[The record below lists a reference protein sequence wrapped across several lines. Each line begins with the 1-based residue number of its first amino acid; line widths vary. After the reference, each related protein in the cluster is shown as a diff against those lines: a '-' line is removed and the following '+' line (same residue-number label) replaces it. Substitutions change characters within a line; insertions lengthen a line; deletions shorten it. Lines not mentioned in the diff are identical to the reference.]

1 VVEPELSDAEEGSE
15 PTWLEPVAPVARP
28 SRARRMAGGVLVVV
42 LAIALIVT
50 SVRLFGVPA
59 ASQIV
64 AAATDKTTVSILVGA
79 PASLDPAHH
88 GDLTSASY
96 VSQLYETLTA
106 VDPAL
111 AIRPALAESWT
122 IGDGARQV
130 TFHLRPN
137 LEFSDGSPLKASDVV
152 HSWRRL
158 FDPKD
163 PSPLA
168 SLFAEVVGARDL
180 LSGKS
185 TDTSTLGVSAPDDRT
200 VVVNLERGGNDI
212 PGIVSSAPFAVVP
225 PSAGDAEISPTPGD
239 LVGSGGYTLQR
250 VDPDSMTLQANPHYW
265 AGKPAI
271 ETVKMV
277 TTLNGN
283 SPVEAFESGN
293 LDVAPIG
300 WFDASW
306 IAYNQALGPALR
318 SDPSLSVIYYGFE
331 TRRPPFDK
339 VEVRRA
345 FAAAVDWRRLAA
357 LDEPGSTVAATGM
370 VPKGIP
376 GAPAGDF
383 IPKYDPAGAKQLLAS
398 AGYAD
403 GKSLGP
409 ISFVS
414 SGGQYDGGIVT
425 MLEQNLGVD
434 IQYSTMDFQTYQDR
448 LVTDPPQIWSID
460 WVADYPGPND
470 FLGVLLGTG
479 STSNQGGWS
488 SAPFDQA
495 IEDATSASTPDDA
508 TAAYAR
514 ALGIV
519 RDDAPVVPVTYGT
532 SYSLV
537 REGLLGATSTGTGIL
552 RLAGLAWQP

>member
-1 VVEPELSDAEEGSE
+1 MDPDLTGLEPE
-15 PTWLEPVAPVARP
+15 APP
-28 SRARRMAGGVLVVV
+28 SRARRLAIGALAVLV
-42 LAIALIVT
+42 AIALLAT
-50 SVRLFGVPA
+50 SVRLLGTQGGSAPEVA
-59 ASQIV
+59 
-64 AAATDKTTVSILVGA
+64 AAATDPSTVSILAGE
-79 PASLDPAHH
+79 PSSLDPAHH

-111 AIRPALAESWT
+111 AIRPALAASWDVA
-122 IGDGARQV
+122 DGAREV
-130 TFHLRPN
+130 TFHLRPD
-137 LEFSDGSPLKASDVV
+137 LRFSDGSPLRASDVV

-158 FDPKD
+158 FDPRD

-168 SLFAEVVGARDL
+168 SLIADVKGAREL
-180 LSGKS
+180 LAGTS
-185 TDTSTLGVSAPDDRT
+185 TDTSTLGVTAPDDRT
-200 VVVNLERGGNDI
+200 VTVELERGGNDL
-212 PGIVSSAPFAVVP
+212 PAIVSSAPFAIVP
-225 PSAGDAEISPTPGD
+225 PSAGEGEISPTPGS
-239 LVGSGGYTLQR
+239 LVGSGGYTLER
-250 VDPDSMTLQANPHYW
+250 VDPDAFTLKANPNYW

-277 TTLNGN
+277 TTLNGG
-283 SPVEAFESGN
+283 SPVEAFESST

-300 WFDASW
+300 WFDAGW
-306 IAYNQALGPALR
+306 IAYNSTLGPSLR
-318 SDPSLSVIYYGFE
+318 SDPSLSVVYYGFE
-331 TRRPPFDK
+331 TRRPPFDTPD
-339 VEVRRA
+339 VRRA
-345 FAAAVDWRRLAA
+345 FAEAVDWRRLAA
-357 LDEPGSTVAATGM
+357 LDEPGSTLAATGM

-376 GAPAGDF
+376 GTPEGDYV
-383 IPKYDPAGAKQLLAS
+383 PSYDPAGAKQLLAR

-403 GKSLGP
+403 GKALGP

-414 SGGQYDGGIVT
+414 NGGGYDGGILT

-434 IQYSTMDFQTYQDR
+434 IGYSTMDFATYQER
-448 LVTDPPQIWSID
+448 LATDPPQIWSID

-479 STSNQGGWS
+479 STANQGGWS

-495 IEDATSASTPDDA
+495 IEAATSATTPAEA

-514 ALGIV
+514 AMGIV
-519 RDDAPVVPVTYGT
+519 RDDAPAVPVTYGT

-537 REGLLGATSTGTGIL
+537 REGLLGAASTGTGIL

>member
-1 VVEPELSDAEEGSE
+1 MEPDLTD
-15 PTWLEPVAPVARP
+15 LEAGPAAPPSRGRRAWVAILAIVLAVAIGATSFRLLGGVDTARP
-28 SRARRMAGGVLVVV
+28 AVV
-42 LAIALIVT
+42 
-50 SVRLFGVPA
+50 A
-59 ASQIV
+59 AS
-64 AAATDKTTVSILVGA
+64 DPTTVSILVGE

-111 AIRPALAESWT
+111 AIRPALAESWDVA
-122 IGDGARQV
+122 DGARQV
-130 TFHLRPN
+130 TFHLRPD
-137 LEFSDGSPLKASDVV
+137 LVFSDGSPLKASDVV

-158 FDPKD
+158 FDPQD

-168 SLFAEVVGARDL
+168 SLIADVTGAREL
-180 LSGKS
+180 LAGTT

-200 VVVNLERGGNDI
+200 VVVDLERGGNDL
-212 PGIVSSAPFAVVP
+212 PAIVSSAPFAVVP
-225 PSAGDAEISPTPGD
+225 PSAGDGEISPTPGT
-239 LVGSGGYTLQR
+239 LVGSGGYTLER
-250 VDPDSMTLQANPHYW
+250 VDPDAVTLKANPHYW
-265 AGKPAI
+265 AGKPSI

-277 TTLNGN
+277 TTLNGG
-283 SPVEAFESGN
+283 SPVEAFESGD

-300 WFDASW
+300 WFDANW
-306 IAYNQALGPALR
+306 IAYNDALGPSLR
-318 SDPSLSVIYYGFE
+318 SDPSLSVVYYGFE

-339 VEVRRA
+339 PEVRRA
-345 FAAAVDWRRLAA
+345 FAQAVDWRRLAA

-376 GAPAGDF
+376 GAPEGDF
-383 IPKYDPAGAKQLLAS
+383 IPKYDPGGAKALLTQ
-398 AGYAD
+398 AGFAD
-403 GKSLGP
+403 GKALGP
-409 ISFVS
+409 IAFVS
-414 SGGQYDGGIVT
+414 NGGGYDGAIMT

-434 IQYSTMDFQTYQDR
+434 IQYSTMDFNTYQER
-448 LVTDPPQIWSID
+448 LATDPPQLWSIN

-488 SAPFDQA
+488 SQPFDQA
-495 IEDATSASTPDDA
+495 INDATSASTPADA
-508 TAAYAR
+508 TAAYGR
-514 ALGIV
+514 AMGIV
-519 RDDAPVVPVTYGT
+519 RDDAPAVPVTYGT

-537 REGLLGATSTGTGIL
+537 RQGLLGATSTGTGVL